1 MSEYIRKM
9 RTGSIKIFTLL
20 LFLQPFIFQ
29 FCLFSQLPPKDQVID
44 TIHCISQKDQSYALY
59 LPSQYDA
66 KKQWPVIMIFDPSA
80 RGRTAVQIFSE
91 AARKYGYI
99 LACSNNSRNGPM
111 TNNFNAASA
120 VLQDLLKRF
129 SIDQKRIYASGFSGG
144 SRFAIALATAQN
156 GIAGIIGCGAGLP
169 NDKTLMPSG
178 NSDFLYYGLAGTR
191 DMNYL
196 EMNELPGFFSDQTR
210 IVSYLRFFEGGHQWP
225 EAAMITDAVEWLT
238 FQAMNRKIIPSDQV
252 FITDIRNKT
261 QQLINTELNAGNL
274 TDAIMHMRF
283 AERDFQ
289 GTSFASEMTKIIFD
303 SEKSASYRDAA
314 REWKRMAGREQ
325 EKRENYV
332 NYLSEIVYSGSFPDS
347 ASNWWKKE
355 TGSLLR
361 LRDKGTSEK
370 SHMASRLLNFI
381 SILCSEQGTAY
392 YKSKFY
398 LQASVLFEICTL
410 SNSENPLNYY
420 NLARAMAGSGNTK
433 ESVDAL
439 TAAVNHGFSSRKTV
453 ESDPVFVKIRGNV
466 KYISILQKMK

>member
-1 MSEYIRKM
+1 
-9 RTGSIKIFTLL
+9 
-20 LFLQPFIFQ
+20 
-29 FCLFSQLPPKDQVID
+29 
-44 TIHCISQKDQSYALY
+44 
-59 LPSQYDA
+59 
-66 KKQWPVIMIFDPSA
+66 
-80 RGRTAVQIFSE
+80 
-91 AARKYGYI
+91 
-99 LACSNNSRNGPM
+99 
-111 TNNFNAASA
+111 
-120 VLQDLLKRF
+120 
-129 SIDQKRIYASGFSGG
+129 
-144 SRFAIALATAQN
+144 
-156 GIAGIIGCGAGLP
+156 
-169 NDKTLMPSG
+169 
-178 NSDFLYYGLAGTR
+178 
-191 DMNYL
+191 
-196 EMNELPGFFSDQTR
+196 
-210 IVSYLRFFEGGHQWP
+210 
-225 EAAMITDAVEWLT
+225 
-238 FQAMNRKIIPSDQV
+238 
-252 FITDIRNKT
+252 
-261 QQLINTELNAGNL
+261 
-274 TDAIMHMRF
+274 
-283 AERDFQ
+283 
-289 GTSFASEMTKIIFD
+289 MTKIIFD